1 MQALQWIELINRIPR
16 DDHDTLLVGTS
27 SGVEIAIQN
36 ILRIE
41 DEYLLIRGRLSGTTE
56 MGQIFILPYDRVT
69 YVNFTRP
76 LHDDKLTRIFGELL
90 VAEKKPPTL
99 EEPAT
104 EESAAEAA
112 AEPEKPGEPAAA
124 EEAKPQSTNPLRDRL
139 RARLAQVG
147 GAQNPPKVPA
157 R

>member
-1 MQALQWIELINRIPR
+1 MQTSQWIELINRIPR
-16 DDHDTLLVGTS
+16 EDHDTLLVGTS
-27 SGVEIAIQN
+27 NGVEIAVQN

-41 DEYLLIRGRLSGTTE
+41 NEYLLIRGRLSGTTE
-56 MGQIFILPYDRVT
+56 MGQIFILPYDRMT

-76 LHDDKLTRIFGELL
+76 MHDDKLTKIFGALL
-90 VAEKKPPTL
+90 VAEKRPPTL
-99 EEPAT
+99 EEQPA
-104 EESAAEAA
+104 EDAPAEAA
-112 AEPEKPGEPAAA
+112 AEPVKPVEADVV

-147 GAQNPPKVPA
+147 GGQNPPKVPA